1 MNARQ
6 QARAAFRASVKLQAQ
21 IKQETE
27 RIEQEQRNEHDTT
40 APGAQSLPFTSRRP
54 GLHDSPQPQ
63 GLGSQRPGA
72 GE

>member
-6 QARAAFRASVKLQAQ
+6 QARAAYRASVKLQAQ

-40 APGAQSLPFTSRRP
+40 APGAQSIPNAAEHSNM
-54 GLHDSPQPQ
+54 HDSP
-63 GLGSQRPGA
+63 
-72 GE
+72 